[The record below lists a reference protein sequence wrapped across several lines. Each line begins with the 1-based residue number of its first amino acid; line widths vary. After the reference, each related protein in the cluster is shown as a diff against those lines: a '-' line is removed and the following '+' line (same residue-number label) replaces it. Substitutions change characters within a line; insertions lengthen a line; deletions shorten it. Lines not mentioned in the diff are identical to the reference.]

1 MNANTKTDSSQW
13 NGRFSITLT
22 LTTAIASLVLI
33 STGSVLGVGIWL
45 AQKNTFALLSDNANQ
60 SLSNT
65 INRVEQHLLPAR
77 LQAEFIAKRVING
90 KVDPLDREKFG
101 QLLVGALAA
110 APQVASIQYIDS
122 SFQAQAASRDRSG
135 FVLLENFDYSG
146 DEQVRQRWEAMTDSP
161 QWTAPLWRET
171 WKKTFLNIGY
181 PVKRNS
187 EFVGVVVA
195 VVSVR
200 EFSSFVR
207 TVDATDKGT
216 RFVLYGR
223 EHVLAHHILSQGYP
237 GRSAEQ
243 PLPELTSFS
252 DRILASIWNQ
262 QDRYELSIKLTQD
275 TIGHALE
282 IDNQEYVY
290 LFRRLHGFGPKPLLI
305 GAYFLVSDV
314 GAEIRRMAIA
324 LVIGLGALLF
334 AFVVA
339 VILGRRIARPLVR
352 FSNAA
357 SRVGKLDISNI
368 DDLPGSVFR
377 ELNNQ
382 SISFNTMLRALRWF
396 ELYVPRKVVDRLI
409 KRGELADTISKE
421 QTITVMFTDM
431 VGFSSISEGMTAPEV
446 AAFVN
451 QHFEIITKCIEA
463 EEGTVD
469 KFIGDSVMAFW
480 GAPDF
485 QPDADIRAC
494 RAALAI
500 GEKIRSE
507 NNRLRSEGKPSIGI
521 RIGIHTG
528 TATVGNIG
536 APDRINY
543 TVIGDTVNIGQR
555 MEQLGKS
562 LHSAD
567 SETTILV
574 SGDTAKNLGS
584 EFKLKNLGS
593 HTIKGRTG
601 SIEVFGLS

>member
-1 MNANTKTDSSQW
+1 MNVNTKTDSSQW

-207 TVDATDKGT
+207 TVDATDQGT

-314 GAEIRRMAIA
+314 GTEIRRMAIA

-352 FSNAA
+352 FSTAA

-480 GAPDF
+480 GAPDL

-593 HTIKGRTG
+593 HSIKGRTG

>member
-352 FSNAA
+352 FSTAA

-409 KRGELADTISKE
+409 KRGELANTISKE

-593 HTIKGRTG
+593 HSIKGRTG